1 MISKIKQSVTEE
13 IREYA
18 TKNIIKKLQKQGVDY
33 KILRDEEFEE
43 LVNDEIK
50 ILQADTKKVGLGIG
64 IGLAISMIT
73 GM

>member
-50 ILQADTKKVGLGIG
+50 ILQADTKKIGLGIG
-64 IGLAISMIT
+64 IGLAISMLT
-73 GM
+73 GI